1 METRMFPETNRHA
14 DTVCPVCYAAHDE
27 EIHEATLRIR
37 DWFHYQVTNRLAEEE
52 FFAGAVAEFVEAQVA

>member
-1 METRMFPETNRHA
+1 MFQETKRIAEI
-14 DTVCPVCYAAHDE
+14 DCPVCYAVHDE

-37 DWFHYQVTNRLAEEE
+37 DWFHFQVTHRLAEEE